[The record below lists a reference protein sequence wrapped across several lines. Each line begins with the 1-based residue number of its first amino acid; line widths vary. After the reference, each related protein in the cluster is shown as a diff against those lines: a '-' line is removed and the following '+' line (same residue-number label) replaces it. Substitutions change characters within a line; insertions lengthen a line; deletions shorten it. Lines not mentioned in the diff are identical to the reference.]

1 MKLKL
6 FKKEH
11 EANNFTER
19 TDINVKDIQYTGKKI
34 VVFYEE
40 EKTPEEINKED
51 IRNRR
56 HEAQVQINRSK
67 NNIKVAEK
75 NIDIYLEEDYSKLK
89 DTLDTIETNEKIIR
103 QWEVQLDVFNTQNN
117 SLTKSGVITLLIEL
131 GLM

>member
-103 QWEVQLDVFNTQNN
+103 QWEVQL
-117 SLTKSGVITLLIEL
+117 GVL
-131 GLM
+131 